1 MAKWKVKDGTQVN
14 YDGQL
19 HGPGDT
25 FAATEAEV
33 SAEGI
38 RPYVEKAP
46 EKKAQTSSANK
57 AQTSG
62 ANKAQ
67 RLSPNKGK

>member
-1 MAKWKVKDGTQVN
+1 VRQGTQVN
-14 YDGQL
+14 YDGKL

-25 FAATEAEV
+25 FSATEAEV
-33 SAEGI
+33 AAEGI

-57 AQTSG
+57 AQGS
-62 ANKAQ
+62 
-67 RLSPNKGK
+67 SPNKGR